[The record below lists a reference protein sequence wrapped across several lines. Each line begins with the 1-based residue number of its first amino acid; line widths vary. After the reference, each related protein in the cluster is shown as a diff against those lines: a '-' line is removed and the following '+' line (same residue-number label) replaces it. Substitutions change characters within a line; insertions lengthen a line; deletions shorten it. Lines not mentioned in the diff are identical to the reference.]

1 MKREQRH
8 YFGGFEAELGNS
20 GRADALKNSEHARGT
35 LVAMLG
41 NFLAK
46 LLALLLG
53 GQGIKSPLHGAQFGL
68 IVSRHLEQLTAE
80 RGVLHTSSIKD
91 VRSCHNNGGMFADF
105 AVYSAQMNVRI
116 IGVAGTNGA
125 GKDAVGNFLAQKHN
139 YLFVSVSDLI
149 RAELRA
155 RGLGVERENTRMLS
169 AEWRREFGL
178 SVLVDRAMAEFAK
191 VQDRYAGVVMASLR
205 NPAEPERIHE
215 LGGVMVWVDADPK
228 VRYARVTKNARPGR
242 DADDNKTFEQFLAE
256 EKIEMQGS
264 GDAAA
269 LNMNAVRDQ
278 ADIVLM
284 NDGAD
289 LAEFERQVETALGL

>member
-1 MKREQRH
+1 MTM
-8 YFGGFEAELGNS
+8 F
-20 GRADALKNSEHARGT
+20 
-35 LVAMLG
+35 G
-41 NFLAK
+41 NFLSQ
-46 LLALLLG
+46 LSALSLG
-53 GQGIKSPLHGAQFGL
+53 RQGGKVSLHGAEFGL
-68 IVSRHLEQLTAE
+68 IFFCYQKQLAAE
-80 RGVLHTSSIKD
+80 SGILHMFSIKGRLITGKCTRMCT
-91 VRSCHNNGGMFADF
+91 VF
-105 AVYSAQMNVRI
+105 AVYCISMNVRI

-125 GKDAVGNFLAQKHN
+125 GKDAVGLFLARKHN
-139 YLFVSVSDLI
+139 YLFISVSDLI

-191 VQDRYAGVVMASLR
+191 VQDQYAGVVMASLR

-215 LGGVMVWVDADPK
+215 LGGVMVWVYADPK

-242 DADDNKTFEQFLAE
+242 GADDNKTFEQFLAE

-278 ADIVLM
+278 ADIVLV
-284 NDGAD
+284 NNGAD
-289 LAEFERQVETALGL
+289 LAEFERHAEAALGL